1 MLNNLVCISQTSVP
15 RSQSEGGP
23 SICTCVQQ
31 KSRGQCTIRRQK
43 KAGTAKEGKYLLAFR
58 FLPIQPHL
66 VHRRV
71 FQSQTWPNESVMQ
84 QKCWKIITLVSCM
97 LLLNIQTIY
106 CGWALSTPLS
116 TETYMWITWVLKP
129 KIRNCFGNCKQR

>member
-71 FQSQTWPNESVMQ
+71 FQSQTWPNETVMQ
-84 QKCWKIITLVSCM
+84 QKCWKIITVVSCM
-97 LLLNIQTIY
+97 LVTSRQSTVVGHRVFHFPQRPICGSHGRLNQ
-106 CGWALSTPLS
+106 
-116 TETYMWITWVLKP
+116 KNP
-129 KIRNCFGNCKQR
+129 K